1 MSHCQQAMFRELVQ
15 DLKHL
20 ATMVR
25 VFNVYKSWSKKSNI
39 HIHFFIKFLTMD
51 PKIVQD
57 IQPIQTF
64 LTDWHVRVTWI
75 AFMTLWVLWG
85 LAWFIRNAFGGDS
98 ASTHVNTIQS
108 SAQIAAANDVSH
120 LNNDPNHVVT
130 DPETGGVAG
139 TTATNGVHHKKTQ
152 YLAAPAW
159 SVNVFNRLNRAH
171 DMLRDLVLILL
182 SVLTLNTFAR
192 ASTRAVMIIA
202 WIFVAFAI
210 VYFIVEASYEHRYLR
225 LVYSLTFYGLGLAV
239 VGLAFAQG
247 FYD

>member
-1 MSHCQQAMFRELVQ
+1 M
-15 DLKHL
+15 
-20 ATMVR
+20 
-25 VFNVYKSWSKKSNI
+25 
-39 HIHFFIKFLTMD
+39 FLTMD

-98 ASTHVNTIQS
+98 TSTHVNTIQS

-171 DMLRDLVLILL
+171 DMLRDLVIMLL

-202 WIFVAFAI
+202 WIFVAFAV
-210 VYFIVEASYEHRYLR
+210 VYFVVEASYEHRYLR

>member
-1 MSHCQQAMFRELVQ
+1 MDPNVVQ
-15 DLKHL
+15 DLL
-20 ATMVR
+20 
-25 VFNVYKSWSKKSNI
+25 
-39 HIHFFIKFLTMD
+39 
-51 PKIVQD
+51 
-57 IQPIQTF
+57 PIQTY
-64 LTDWHVRVTWI
+64 LVDWHVRVTWI

-98 ASTHVNTIQS
+98 GSTHVNTIQS
-108 SAQIAAANDVSH
+108 NAQISAANDGSN
-120 LNNDPNHVVT
+120 LNNDPNHVAT
-130 DPETGGVAG
+130 DPETGGIANTSG
-139 TTATNGVHHKKTQ
+139 THHHKNTKP
-152 YLAAPAW
+152 LAAPAW

-171 DMLRDLVLILL
+171 DMLRDLVLMLL

-239 VGLAFAQG
+239 VGLAYAQG
-247 FYD
+247 FYE